1 MAALAAIYNPLA
13 PKDKGVNLFFNTSN
27 AQVALTLK
35 TGTDGSDP
43 DNDAYTAGDDDY
55 PGHILNPSEI
65 SGGSFRGVHHVIA
78 TTIPL
83 VAKGASVTNNQISL
97 VSPVYK
103 KLSTTALANKNTA
116 FSSFEKGAWAGTA
129 NNQTK
134 LKEYN
139 FLTQHTAT
147 YLPNGDIRLNSSLAA
162 YYNTKNG
169 HRYVIYQEVNQNHLK
184 EFDITSGQSYDI
196 DCSEGAVQGTTIA
209 ATYANGKVY
218 IYYVDGGA
226 NIRRIIKTGDSG
238 WSGNHRVENAAKI
251 TIPGQLTVTTANG
264 FNHLFYVSV
273 DNALDTNDFSH
284 VVDEI
289 QE

>member
-83 VAKGASVTNNQISL
+83 VAKGTSVTNNQISL

-116 FSSFEKGAWAGTA
+116 FSSFEKGAWAYFLEQVDHVPVKELTSLLTRYIVA
-129 NNQTK
+129 PPITK
-134 LKEYN
+134 
-139 FLTQHTAT
+139 
-147 YLPNGDIRLNSSLAA
+147 RS
-162 YYNTKNG
+162 
-169 HRYVIYQEVNQNHLK
+169 
-184 EFDITSGQSYDI
+184 
-196 DCSEGAVQGTTIA
+196 
-209 ATYANGKVY
+209 
-218 IYYVDGGA
+218 
-226 NIRRIIKTGDSG
+226 
-238 WSGNHRVENAAKI
+238 
-251 TIPGQLTVTTANG
+251 
-264 FNHLFYVSV
+264 
-273 DNALDTNDFSH
+273 
-284 VVDEI
+284 
-289 QE
+289 